1 MAEGAGISLVELSL
15 RWLLASSPFEAV
27 LVGVS
32 GLGQLEVSNA
42 AAIYLLAVGYL
53 AQQMCH
59 QTKRES
65 DASAAPNLRVALPL
79 AAPISL
85 LAGVLGVGPGF
96 LLMPV
101 LILVGFEPKNAGW
114 NRRGSRSPQEPTG
127 PSPNKD
133 THTHPHEL
141 QSLRAEVAGPWVGDG
156 YSVGRAV
163 CPGWLWERFA
173 SFNWASYRWRRPSR
187 SSSRT
192 LRSQAVNVCQ

>member
-27 LVGVS
+27 LVGAS

-65 DASAAPNLRVALPL
+65 DTSAAPNLRVALPL

-114 NRRGSRSPQEPTG
+114 NRHGSRSPQEPTG

-133 THTHPHEL
+133 THTPIPMSCNRCVRKSPDLGSATATRWAVLCVPGGCGSGLLPSTGPRTRGDVH
-141 QSLRAEVAGPWVGDG
+141 REVHRGLCVP
-156 YSVGRAV
+156 
-163 CPGWLWERFA
+163 
-173 SFNWASYRWRRPSR
+173 RR
-187 SSSRT
+187 
-192 LRSQAVNVCQ
+192 

>member
-1 MAEGAGISLVELSL
+1 
-15 RWLLASSPFEAV
+15 
-27 LVGVS
+27 
-32 GLGQLEVSNA
+32 
-42 AAIYLLAVGYL
+42 
-53 AQQMCH
+53 MCH

-65 DASAAPNLRVALPL
+65 DTSAAPNLRVALPL

-114 NRRGSRSPQEPTG
+114 NRHGSRSPQEPTG

-133 THTHPHEL
+133 THTHTHPHEL
-141 QSLRAEVAGPWVGDG
+141 RSLRAEAAGPWVGDG

-163 CPGWLWERFA
+163 CPGWPWERFA
-173 SFNWASYRWRRPSR
+173 SFNWASYTWRRPSR

-192 LRSQAVNVCQ
+192 L